1 MTDELVAQIH
11 PMSFWDVSKEY
22 SSPNFEEAV
31 VRAAARAGA
40 GKRPP
45 STAASEVVVVLD
57 HFSGVLSVAYVACR
71 FGSCV
76 LSLTDLVVRTRSRGR
91 LRAGARAGASDRL
104 HLLTV
109 LSVVL
114 MTLASH
120 LERGSF
126 LENSDWIDC
135 FSLHSL
141 TVCHALVFHCG
152 RIRG

>member
-22 SSPNFEEAV
+22 SSPNFEEAI
-31 VRAAARAGA
+31 VRAAARRRRKETAVDGRVRGGRGA
-40 GKRPP
+40 GSFLRC
-45 STAASEVVVVLD
+45 SVCCACC
-57 HFSGVLSVAYVACR
+57 LSVR
-71 FGSCV
+71 FLCSFASDV
-76 LSLTDLVVRTRSRGR
+76 VVRTRSRGR

-109 LSVVL
+109 LSAVL